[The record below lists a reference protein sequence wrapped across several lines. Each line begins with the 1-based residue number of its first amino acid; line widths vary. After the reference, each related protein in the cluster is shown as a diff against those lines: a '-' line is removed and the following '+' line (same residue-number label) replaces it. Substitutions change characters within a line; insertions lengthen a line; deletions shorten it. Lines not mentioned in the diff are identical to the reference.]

1 LGLTKAPDRKEA
13 LVSHG
18 RARLTPLGR
27 LLLVNRIVEEGW
39 TVAAAAE
46 SLGVS
51 RATAYKWVQRFRE
64 EGRSGL
70 EDRTSAPHRLPG
82 ALPPRRVERILRA
95 RRRLKVGPHRL
106 GPELGHP
113 RSTVYAVLRRH
124 GLSRLDHLDR
134 PTAVPVRYERER
146 PGELVHID
154 VKKLG
159 RVRPGGGWKMLG
171 RTYETRRDRT
181 FGPGG
186 YDFLHVAVDDHSRY
200 AYVEVHPDE
209 RGSTCAGFLTRTAQH
224 FAELGIQ
231 IERVMT
237 DQAKNYVLSRDFQGA
252 LDDLGATHKVTRPYR
267 PQTNGKAERF
277 NRTMLDEWA
286 YVKLYRSNG
295 ARLTALPKWIQT
307 YNHRR
312 PHTALGGLPP
322 ISRVSTT

>member
-1 LGLTKAPDRKEA
+1 M
-13 LVSHG
+13 SHG
-18 RARLTPLGR
+18 RARMTPFGR

-39 TVAAAAE
+39 TAAAAAE

-51 RATAYKWVQRFRE
+51 RATAHKWLRRFRE
-64 EGRSGL
+64 EGLEGL
-70 EDRTSAPHRLPG
+70 EDRTSAPHSRPR
-82 ALPPRRVERILRA
+82 ALPRRDVERILRA

-134 PTAVPVRYERER
+134 PTAVAVRYERER

-171 RTYETRRDRT
+171 RTTETRRDRA

-186 YDFLHVAVDDHSRY
+186 YDYLHVAIDDHSRY

-209 RGSTCAGFLTRTAQH
+209 RGTTCAGFLVRTAQH

-252 LDDLGATHKVTRPYR
+252 LAELGATHKVTRPYR

-286 YVKLYRSNG
+286 YVRLYRSNG
-295 ARLTALPKWIQT
+295 ARLAALPRWLQT